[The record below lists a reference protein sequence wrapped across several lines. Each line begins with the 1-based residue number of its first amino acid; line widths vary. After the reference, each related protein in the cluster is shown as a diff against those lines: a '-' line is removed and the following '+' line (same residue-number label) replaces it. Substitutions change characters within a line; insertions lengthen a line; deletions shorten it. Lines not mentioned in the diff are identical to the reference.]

1 MSFVKKAILEVG
13 IFSAAVNLLLLVSPI
28 YLLQIYDRVLPAQS
42 LSTLIY
48 LSIICA
54 AAFLTLCALEIVRS
68 YYANRIASQID
79 VSLGGKAFLATIT
92 GSRAAMGDIQPLR
105 DLSTI
110 RAFLSSKA
118 IFFLFDLPFAPF
130 FLLLMYF
137 IHPALFLL
145 TLIGVVVL
153 VLVALAN
160 ERATMKSEATAGE
173 ASSETMMLAQTF
185 ARMQETVRALGMTS
199 SVAGVWGRRF
209 ADQVTA
215 HRKVADTNAFF
226 SGISR
231 MLRTGLQTAMLG
243 LGAYL
248 VLQGQM
254 TAGMIFASSLIAGRA
269 LQPMDQIIG
278 GWRQIGEARKAWRR
292 LGALREMKLEHERE
306 TIRLPNVK
314 GSLIV
319 ENLVYQLPD
328 GDASSPL
335 IKRLNFQIQ
344 AGESV
349 AIVGPSRAGKSTLAR
364 LIVGALKPNAG
375 LVRLDGADIRTW
387 DPDMLGSHIGYLP
400 QEVDLLPGTVAQ
412 NISRFAE
419 QPADDDIVG
428 AAQRAQAHELILR
441 MKKGYLTEIGASGV
455 RLSGGERQRVGLAR
469 AFYGG
474 PRLLVLDEPNAS
486 LDAEGEMA
494 LELAIKEAKANGVT
508 ILLITHKPS
517 IAAKCDRVLVLRDGQ
532 IDLFGPAAD
541 VLQRL
546 AGTPVVPQRPTPA
559 APVAESAATATFQT
573 VARVKA
579 N

>member
-1 MSFVKKAILEVG
+1 MKKAILEVG

-54 AAFLTLCALEIVRS
+54 AAFLTLCVLEIIRS

-92 GSRAAMGDIQPLR
+92 GSRANMGDIQPLR

-130 FLLLMYF
+130 FLILMYF

-145 TLIGVVVL
+145 TLAGVVVL
-153 VLVALAN
+153 ILVALAN
-160 ERATMKSEATAGE
+160 ERATIKSEATAGE

-199 SVAGVWGRRF
+199 NVAGVWGRRF

-215 HRKVADTNAFF
+215 HRKVADINAFF

-306 TIRLPNVK
+306 TIRLPKVK

-335 IKRLNFQIQ
+335 IKRLSFQVP
-344 AGESV
+344 AGEAV

-364 LIVGALKPNAG
+364 LVVGALKPNAG

-387 DPDMLGSHIGYLP
+387 DADMLGSHIGYLP

-412 NISRFAE
+412 NISRFSE
-419 QPADDDIVG
+419 QPADEDIVS

-546 AGTPVVPQRPTPA
+546 AGASAVPQRPTPP
-559 APVAESAATATFQT
+559 APAPENATASFQA